1 MWNSLSGEISRKG
14 LENLLLQSGDL
25 EWDIA
30 MGRFSL
36 EALPPVGQRARVYVW
51 LQHTEDQMRLF
62 GFATVSERSLFLDL
76 LKVSGVGPKLALKA
90 LSGMR
95 WQEFA
100 AALEAGDAG
109 RLSKVPGVGLK
120 TAQKIILALQG
131 KLVLEETSGPGAS
144 PTAELVAAL
153 AEMGFDR
160 RQVDK
165 VVKDLEND
173 ASVAGLAEQ
182 ERERRL
188 FQLALVRLSTGS

>member
-1 MWNSLSGEISRKG
+1 MWNSLSGEVTRKG
-14 LENLLLQSGDL
+14 LEQVLIQSGDL
-25 EWDIA
+25 EWEIA

-36 EALPPVGQRARVYVW
+36 EALPPVGQRAKVYLW
-51 LQHTEDQMRLF
+51 LQHTEDTMKLF
-62 GFATVSERSLFLDL
+62 GFATVTERSLFLDL

-95 WQEFA
+95 HQEFA
-100 AALEAGDAG
+100 GALEAGDAA

-131 KLVLEETSGPGAS
+131 KLVLEEVGPGTS
-144 PTAELVAAL
+144 PTGELIASL

-160 RQVDK
+160 RQVEK
-165 VVKDLEND
+165 VIKDLEND
-173 ASVAGLAEQ
+173 PGLVGLDSS

-188 FQLALVRLSTGS
+188 FQLALVRLSAG

>member
-1 MWNSLSGEISRKG
+1 MWNSISGEITRKG
-14 LENLLLQSGDL
+14 LEQVFLQAGDM

-36 EALPPVGQRARVYVW
+36 DALPAVGLRAKVYVW
-51 LQHTEDQMRLF
+51 LQHTEDSMRLY

-76 LKVSGVGPKLALKA
+76 IKVSGVGPKLAIKA

-95 WQEFA
+95 HQEFA
-100 AALEAGDAG
+100 GALEAGDAA

-131 KLVLEETSGPGAS
+131 KLILDESAGPGAS
-144 PTAELVAAL
+144 PTGELIAAL

-160 RQVDK
+160 RLVEK
-165 VVKDLEND
+165 VVKELEND
-173 ASVAGLAEQ
+173 ASVAGLDAA
-182 ERERRL
+182 ERERKL
-188 FQLALVRLSTGS
+188 FQLALVRLSTS

>member
-1 MWNSLSGEISRKG
+1 MWNSLSGEITRKG
-14 LENLLLQSGDL
+14 LENLFLQSGDL
-25 EWDIA
+25 EWDIS

-36 EALPPVGQRARVYVW
+36 EALPPVGQRAKVYVW

-62 GFATVSERSLFLDL
+62 GFASVTERSLFLDL

-95 WQEFA
+95 HQEFA
-100 AALEAGDAG
+100 GALEAGDAP
-109 RLSKVPGVGLK
+109 RLAKVPGVGLK

-131 KLVLEETSGPGAS
+131 KLVLDDVAGPGAS

-173 ASVAGLAEQ
+173 TEVVGLTDT
-182 ERERRL
+182 ERERKL
-188 FQLALVRLSTGS
+188 FQLALVRLSTGA

>member
-1 MWNSLSGEISRKG
+1 MWNSVSGEITRKG
-14 LENLLLQSGDL
+14 LEQVFLQSGDL

-30 MGRFSL
+30 MGRYSL
-36 EALPPVGQRARVYVW
+36 EALPPVGQRTRVYVW
-51 LQHTEDQMRLF
+51 LQHTEDTMKLF
-62 GFATVSERSLFLDL
+62 GFATVTERSLFLDL

-95 WQEFA
+95 YQEFA
-100 AALEAGDAG
+100 GALEAGDAA

-131 KLVLEETSGPGAS
+131 KLVLDESSGPGAT
-144 PTAELVAAL
+144 PTGELIAAL

-160 RQVDK
+160 RQVEK
-165 VVKDLEND
+165 VVKELEND
-173 ASVAGLAEQ
+173 PALSALETV

-188 FQLALVRLSTGS
+188 FQLALVKLSAG

>member
-1 MWNSLSGEISRKG
+1 VWNSVSGEITRKG
-14 LENLLLQSGDL
+14 LEQVFLQSGDL

-36 EALPPVGQRARVYVW
+36 EALPPVGQRAKVYVW
-51 LQHTEDQMRLF
+51 LQHTEDTMKLF
-62 GFATVSERSLFLDL
+62 GFASVTERSLFLDL

-95 WQEFA
+95 HQEFA
-100 AALEAGDAG
+100 GALEAGDAG
-109 RLSKVPGVGLK
+109 KLSKVPGVGLK

-131 KLVLEETSGPGAS
+131 KLILDETSGPGAS
-144 PTAELVAAL
+144 PTGELIAAL

-160 RQVDK
+160 RQVEK

-173 ASVAGLAEQ
+173 PTLAGLETV

-188 FQLALVRLSTGS
+188 FQQALLKLSAG

>member
-1 MWNSLSGEISRKG
+1 MWNSISGEVTRKG
-14 LENLLLQSGDL
+14 LEQVFLQSGDL
-25 EWDIA
+25 EWDIF

-36 EALPPVGQRARVYVW
+36 EALPPVGQRAKVFVW
-51 LQHTEDQMRLF
+51 LQHTEDSMRLF
-62 GFATVSERSLFLDL
+62 GFATITERSLFLDL

-95 WQEFA
+95 HQEFA
-100 AALEAGDAG
+100 GALEAGDAA

-131 KLVLEETSGPGAS
+131 KLVLDETAGPGAS
-144 PTAELVAAL
+144 PTGELIAAL

-160 RQVDK
+160 RLVEK

-173 ASVAGLAEQ
+173 ASIGGLDAV
-182 ERERRL
+182 ERERKL
-188 FQLALVRLSTGS
+188 FQLALVRLSTG

>member
-1 MWNSLSGEISRKG
+1 MWNSISGEISRKG
-14 LENLLLQSGDL
+14 LEQVFLQSGDL

-36 EALPPVGQRARVYVW
+36 EALPAVGQRARVYVW
-51 LQHTEDQMRLF
+51 MQHTEDSMKLF

-76 LKVSGVGPKLALKA
+76 LKVNGVGPKLALKA

-160 RQVDK
+160 RLVDK
-165 VVKDLEND
+165 TVKELEND
-173 ASVAGLAEQ
+173 PSVAGLNDQ
-182 ERERRL
+182 DRERRL
-188 FQLALVRLSTGS
+188 FQLALVKLSTS

>member
-1 MWNSLSGEISRKG
+1 MWNSLSGEVTRKG
-14 LENLLLQSGDL
+14 LEQVLLLSGDL

-36 EALPPVGQRARVYVW
+36 DALPPVGQRAKVYLW
-51 LQHTEDQMRLF
+51 LQHTEDSMKLF
-62 GFATVSERSLFLDL
+62 GFATVAERALFLDL

-90 LSGMR
+90 LSGIKH
-95 WQEFA
+95 QEFI

-109 RLSKVPGVGLK
+109 RLSKVPGLGLK

-131 KLVLEETSGPGAS
+131 KLVLEDNSEPGAN
-144 PTAELVAAL
+144 PTGELVAAL

-160 RQVDK
+160 RQVEK
-165 VVKDLEND
+165 VVKELEND
-173 ASVAGLAEQ
+173 GAVGSLEPQ

-188 FQLALVRLSTGS
+188 FQLALVKLSAG

>member
-1 MWNSLSGEISRKG
+1 VWNSISGEITRKG
-14 LENLLLQSGDL
+14 LEQVFVQSGDL

-36 EALPPVGQRARVYVW
+36 EALPPVGQRAKVYVW
-51 LQHTEDQMRLF
+51 LQHTEDTMKLF
-62 GFATVSERSLFLDL
+62 GFATVTERSLFLDL

-95 WQEFA
+95 HQEFA
-100 AALEAGDAG
+100 GALESGDAA

-131 KLVLEETSGPGAS
+131 KLILDDTPGPGAS
-144 PTAELVAAL
+144 PTGELIAAL

-160 RQVDK
+160 RQVEK

-173 ASVAGLAEQ
+173 GSFQGLEAT

-188 FQLALVRLSTGS
+188 FQQALVKLSAG